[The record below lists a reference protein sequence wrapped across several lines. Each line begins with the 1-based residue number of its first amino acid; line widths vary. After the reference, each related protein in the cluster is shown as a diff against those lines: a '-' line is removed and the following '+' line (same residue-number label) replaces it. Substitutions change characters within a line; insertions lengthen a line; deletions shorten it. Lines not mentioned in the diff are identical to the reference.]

1 MGNITI
7 AGGAA
12 EINLHGLRWVEEGE
26 WAPVTT
32 ATRRTLDG
40 ALHARQ
46 QRVSGGQP
54 LRLEGVCWVSVST
67 HAEILADVAAGGV
80 RVLEL
85 YDGRL

>member
-7 AGGAA
+7 AGGVA
-12 EINLHGLRWVEEGE
+12 EINLHGLRWVEQGE

-46 QRVSGGQP
+46 QRIKPHLV
-54 LRLEGVCWVSVST
+54 
-67 HAEILADVAAGGV
+67 
-80 RVLEL
+80 
-85 YDGRL
+85 